1 MKIIKAVVCCIAL
14 ISSTTYSHADGKPI
28 VKWVDKDGVT
38 HYGDKAPMPTDTNR
52 SSLLNKDGMTVKKI
66 HNTPTNYQA
75 DKAVTEQSR
84 QDAALLSS
92 YSSADEI
99 DIARDRNT
107 KIDEFSLVN
116 LQQKRSNLQQSQ
128 AQNQTKID
136 TMTKNKQTIPKL
148 LLEEKQKT
156 LNEINETDRQI
167 LAKKQDIEKLRQRYD
182 NDKQRYLELKALG
195 YTPNSIK
202 SANKAL
208 EQR

>member
-1 MKIIKAVVCCIAL
+1 MKIIKAFVCFIAL
-14 ISSTTYSHADGKPI
+14 ITSATYSHADGMHI
-28 VKWVDKDGVT
+28 VKWVDKNGIT

-66 HNTPTNYQA
+66 HNVPTNHQA
-75 DKAVTEQSR
+75 DKALTEQSR
-84 QDAALLSS
+84 QDAALLAS
-92 YSSADEI
+92 YSNADEI
-99 DIARDRNT
+99 DIARDRNA
-107 KIDEFSLVN
+107 KIDEFSLAN

-128 AQNQTKID
+128 EKNQAKID
-136 TMTKNKQTIPKL
+136 AMAKNKQTIPKL
-148 LLEEKQKT
+148 LLEEKQNT
-156 LNEINETDRQI
+156 LNEMNETDRQI

-202 SANKAL
+202 NANKTA